1 MRKIFSL
8 IAAVLFAGSMMADE
22 AVLQYTGGVTT
33 NLVGEGVNNA
43 ATLGLDED
51 LFTVLAD
58 KGSNQN
64 FPGLN
69 QANDIRLYADK
80 NSGNGNIIT
89 VSIASGT
96 ITSIVLDIKQTATF
110 VVKAGETAVTEAGG
124 AYAINAASFS
134 IQNTT
139 TGATTQLRLNKITIT
154 YETGEVPPTPVVE
167 YYVVGSM
174 NNWALDAAYKL
185 AANPAVSGEYMKR
198 FTFAANDELKVRKAI
213 DGVLDA
219 WYPEGMG
226 NNWVITA
233 DGDYDVYFRP
243 EGNTEWA
250 NNYFYVAPYVAP
262 AIPQYDVA
270 EAIAAG
276 LTDGTEIE
284 VRGVITK
291 MEAKGKNFAQ
301 YGSVNVYVADAN
313 GAAGEF
319 EFYNCYSMQADTF
332 KTTVPAYDA
341 TSTAWTQFTEV
352 ADAKGYTLHVGDT
365 VIAHGN
371 YKLYNSTHE
380 LNTGCYIVYAK
391 APGAAYPT
399 NIENAATEQKTIKFF
414 ENGQLFINK
423 NGVIYNAQGAVV
435 R

>member
-8 IAAVLFAGSMMADE
+8 IAAVLFAGSMMANE

-33 NLVGEGVNNA
+33 NLEGEGVNNA

-69 QANDIRLYADK
+69 QANDIRLYADRTT
-80 NSGNGNIIT
+80 GNGNTIT

-174 NNWALDAAYKL
+174 NNWELNADYKL
-185 AANPAVSGEYMKR
+185 AANPAVSGEFMKR
-198 FTFAANDELKVRKAI
+198 FTFAANDELKVRKAV
-213 DGVLDA
+213 DGVLDT

-226 NNWVITA
+226 NNWVINVA
-233 DGDYDVYFRP
+233 GDYDVYFRP

-250 NNYFYVAPYVAP
+250 NGYFYVAPYVAP
-262 AIPQYDVA
+262 AIPQYEVA

-313 GAAGEF
+313 GAEGVF

-391 APGAAYPT
+391 VPGAAYPT
-399 NIENAATEQKTIKFF
+399 NIENAATEQKAVKFF
-414 ENGQLFINK
+414 ENGQLLINK

>member
-33 NLVGEGVNNA
+33 NLEGEGVNNA

-69 QANDIRLYADK
+69 QANDIRLYADR

-174 NNWALDAAYKL
+174 NNWELNADYKL

-313 GAAGEF
+313 GAEGVF

-391 APGAAYPT
+391 VPGAAYPT
-399 NIENAATEQKTIKFF
+399 NIENAATEQKAVKFF